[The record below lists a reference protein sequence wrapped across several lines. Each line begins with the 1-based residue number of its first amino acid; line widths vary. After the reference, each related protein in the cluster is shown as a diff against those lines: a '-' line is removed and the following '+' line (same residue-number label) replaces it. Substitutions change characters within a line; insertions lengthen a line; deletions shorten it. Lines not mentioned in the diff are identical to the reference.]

1 MEIQNLNLGQNEI
14 IVARPHTLEGPTQAG
29 RLVNEGCS
37 PPETPTVTSI
47 DLRRCG
53 RPPQA
58 PFYDR
63 PIRAYGVVSQREAW
77 KPGTDGLYPRPRGAR
92 PPTEHSRRVP
102 VWNPRVE
109 GVRRQQA
116 MLDTADRLSPAGA
129 FYIAAD
135 ALTKKNG
142 QDWGLAKVFGAFH
155 SVYAITQHCATR
167 SPGSVKFLAYNTM
180 EQVVSKGLLTRQSI
194 LATGSSDCR
203 CATSSQIDRGPSS
216 ACQVLHFFRRLAGHA
231 SPGSWLTRGRCL
243 RNRCRRPFG
252 LHTTQVEP
260 LGT

>member
-77 KPGTDGLYPRPRGAR
+77 KPGTDAAYIHAHVVHDRQPNTRDGSPCGILEWKEYVDTRPCSTRLTAC
-92 PPTEHSRRVP
+92 H
-102 VWNPRVE
+102 
-109 GVRRQQA
+109 QQE
-116 MLDTADRLSPAGA
+116 
-129 FYIAAD
+129 
-135 ALTKKNG
+135 
-142 QDWGLAKVFGAFH
+142 
-155 SVYAITQHCATR
+155 R
-167 SPGSVKFLAYNTM
+167 S
-180 EQVVSKGLLTRQSI
+180 I
-194 LATGSSDCR
+194 
-203 CATSSQIDRGPSS
+203 
-216 ACQVLHFFRRLAGHA
+216 
-231 SPGSWLTRGRCL
+231 
-243 RNRCRRPFG
+243 
-252 LHTTQVEP
+252 
-260 LGT
+260 